1 MSKKKYEDEAIKLSK
16 VIDIA
21 IDSFEKFNVENKDWF
36 IKVYSEWKERILNPE
51 IKFKTIA
58 SLKYDIADV
67 FTMFN
72 ESTGK
77 EIEYFWEQIK
87 IQNLEY
93 KREDKLNKILNRGK
107 IRGKIEFDYITDIIV
122 PAEQENRITKV
133 EAKKL
138 GEMLYEFEFKKK
150 K

>member
-87 IQNLEY
+87 MQNLEY